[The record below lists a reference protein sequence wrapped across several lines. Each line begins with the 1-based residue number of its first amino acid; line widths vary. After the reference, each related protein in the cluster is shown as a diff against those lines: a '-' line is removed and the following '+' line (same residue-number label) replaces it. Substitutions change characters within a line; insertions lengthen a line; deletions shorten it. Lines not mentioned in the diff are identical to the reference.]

1 MYSPMVQYR
10 GVRSAQPQMTYGM
23 QPVRVAQHP
32 IAYGPPRLA
41 PVARG
46 TPAQPLRAEVIR
58 SPTPAHRVVRQF
70 HPVDVLATPALA
82 HREYRPSEIPQP
94 LAYRPPELP
103 QAPAVYRPLEMPQT
117 PTLVHREVIRTP
129 AMQHREVVRTPAVQH
144 REVLR
149 TPAVEHREVL
159 RTPALQ
165 HREVM
170 RTPGIQHREVCV
182 TADVQRIVQALASPA
197 LPCRS
202 VRPSEAVPV
211 PVLSSSYPPQAAQ
224 TAPPAPAGSA
234 LGALQTFGSPLCAF
248 EKEAKQRSAAMV
260 QPEWSAAQ
268 IAQRIC
274 DDMVAKGTL
283 QSKPAFVRQDREK
296 KWVALFEACELDG
309 QRICSCTDP
318 SALDVLIRK
327 KTQGEVWVDN
337 LIASLVSL
345 MPEEVRESRT
355 RCGMRVT
362 VNRMNGDPVQV
373 ELSRP
378 CLVRQARAKLAK
390 VFACEETRV
399 ALFAGSQ
406 VLADRDHAHP
416 EMSMVLMAPKA
427 SEEDQEESESF
438 QAFLEEM
445 KAIFGDIEEMGLEDL
460 TLLLHA
466 VQTAIEDRDE
476 NRDNDDWQG
485 ALVLD

>member
-1 MYSPMVQYR
+1 MVSSFALETMVMGSVTSQQIWDLLWQSQQALFILVPCRQMVSSSALDTRVMVSVTSQQIWDQFWQSQQAILILAPCGQMVSSSALDSIGMVSVTSQQIWDQFRQSQQAILSILVPYGQMVSSSALETIFMVSVTSQQIWDQFWQSQQAILILVPCR
-10 GVRSAQPQMTYGM
+10 QMVSSSALDARVMVGVTSQQIWDQFSGSLSHLCCAEGTNSQLVCFGDKFYGKSHVPNRCTG
-23 QPVRVAQHP
+23 PVRQLTGTNAVAVP
-32 IAYGPPRLA
+32 A
-41 PVARG
+41 P
-46 TPAQPLRAEVIR
+46 
-58 SPTPAHRVVRQF
+58 
-70 HPVDVLATPALA
+70 
-82 HREYRPSEIPQP
+82 RPS
-94 LAYRPPELP
+94 
-103 QAPAVYRPLEMPQT
+103 T
-117 PTLVHREVIRTP
+117 
-129 AMQHREVVRTPAVQH
+129 
-144 REVLR
+144 
-149 TPAVEHREVL
+149 
-159 RTPALQ
+159 
-165 HREVM
+165 
-170 RTPGIQHREVCV
+170 V
-182 TADVQRIVQALASPA
+182 TAQ
-197 LPCRS
+197 
-202 VRPSEAVPV
+202 E
-211 PVLSSSYPPQAAQ
+211 
-224 TAPPAPAGSA
+224 
-234 LGALQTFGSPLCAF
+234 
-248 EKEAKQRSAAMV
+248 EAKQRSAAMV

-362 VNRMNGDPVQV
+362 VNRMNGDPVQL

-427 SEEDQEESESF
+427 AEEDQEESESF

-476 NRDNDDWQG
+476 NRDNDDWQDP
-485 ALVLD
+485 LVLD